1 MSYIYNYTRKQA
13 IEDGVLVDV
22 TETAREAGFRFPVA
36 VTANVWYDYIV
47 PPEDGGGQSIEGRLW
62 DTLVLAFIAIKGKR
76 TDSDR
81 LRYRVWYLMKGNRL
95 EEKELKMVIGPGDNM
110 EPVITIM
117 QPNED

>member
-1 MSYIYNYTRKQA
+1 MSYIYSYTRKQA

-62 DTLVLAFIAIKGKR
+62 DTLFMAYIAIR
-76 TDSDR
+76 SSQSNR
-81 LRYRVWYLMKGNRL
+81 SELRYKVGYLMENGSL